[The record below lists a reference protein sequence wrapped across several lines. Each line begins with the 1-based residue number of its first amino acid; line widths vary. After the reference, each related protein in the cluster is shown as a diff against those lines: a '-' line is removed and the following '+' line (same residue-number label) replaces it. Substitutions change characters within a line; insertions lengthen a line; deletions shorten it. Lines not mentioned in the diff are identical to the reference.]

1 MTWVPRENEAGIQA
15 IATTSTTQQHKV
27 GKVIRAADPTYGGG
41 EFIYLLGVVGTVA
54 GLAVVYDG
62 TTGHTALTSTSG
74 VVDGGSPLAVAM
86 SANVASQWG
95 WYQIGGNS
103 VVLKTATQ
111 ITPATPKVY
120 LSATAGRVMPT
131 SVAGRQILGA
141 RFSTVATVTTTT
153 STVVVTLNRP
163 SQKTG
168 TLV

>member
-1 MTWVPRENEAGIQA
+1 MTWHITETEIATQP
-15 IATTSTTQQHKV
+15 IATTSTTQNHPL
-27 GKVIRAADPTYGGG
+27 GKIVRAKDPTLGAG
-41 EFIYLLGVVGTVA
+41 EFIYLLGIVGTVA
-54 GLAVVYDG
+54 GLAVFYDG

-74 VVDGGSPLAVAM
+74 VVDGGSPLAIAM
-86 SANVASQWG
+86 SANVASQYG

-103 VVLKTATQ
+103 TVLKTAKQ

-120 LSATAGRVMPT
+120 LSATSGRVMPT